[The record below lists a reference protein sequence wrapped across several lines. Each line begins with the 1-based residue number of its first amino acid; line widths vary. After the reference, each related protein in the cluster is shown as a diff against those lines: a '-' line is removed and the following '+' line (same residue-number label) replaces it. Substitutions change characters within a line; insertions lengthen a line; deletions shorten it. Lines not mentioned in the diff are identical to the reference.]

1 MIDIDYYLNDGANW
15 QAMAV
20 LACLRNHKDLNKDYK
35 IEVGRLENHREQGYV
50 FTLLF
55 NNHKHYRQIV
65 HYAVYEHRNS
75 DQIVVKRFHG
85 SFLNT
90 PTIDQIPY
98 KDKYDVTEW
107 FSWGEITKVVEWLND
122 DFKLFMDDPFWDLF
136 DDDEAIHVELY
147 DKENEKEKDF
157 HVCVYM
163 EDKTLMRTWDNEYYV
178 VNFNLKE
185 NIDANNISELL
196 QHVIDI
202 EGMVKL
208 NFK

>member
-1 MIDIDYYLNDGANW
+1 MELLTKAMNEHFKKMTHSHKPLYRVNCTGDELWSRYLEGFQPDP
-15 QAMAV
+15 
-20 LACLRNHKDLNKDYK
+20 
-35 IEVGRLENHREQGYV
+35 V
-50 FTLLF
+50 FRDP
-55 NNHKHYRQIV
+55 NSSEHNCNMCKHFITHYGNIV
-65 HYAVYEHRNS
+65 S
-75 DQIVVKRFHG
+75 
-85 SFLNT
+85 
-90 PTIDQIPY
+90 
-98 KDKYDVTEW
+98 
-107 FSWGEITKVVEWLND
+107 LND
-122 DFKLFMDDPFWDLF
+122 DNTFTSIFDFEIPQLAKEEYEKIMKVDGFADNLIEIFSDLF

-157 HVCVYM
+157 NVCIYM